1 MIVRVCA
8 PEPTATEAGEREVI
22 AGTGF
27 PTEKFTAF
35 DVPPPGGGFVTEMR
49 NVPPVAT
56 SALARASVSW
66 VLLTKVGMRLE
77 PLKLT
82 VEAFV
87 KAVPVTL
94 RVVSKEPTRTS
105 VGETED
111 KIGAGYVNNTIA
123 EPELALS
130 A

>member
-1 MIVRVCA
+1 MVRVCA
-8 PEPTATEAGEREVI
+8 PEPTAAEAGEREVI
-22 AGTGF
+22 AGMGF

-35 DVPPPGGGFVTEMR
+35 DVPPPGAGFVTVTGY
-49 NVPPVAT
+49 VPPVAT

-82 VEAFV
+82 VEALV
-87 KAVPVTL
+87 KPVPVTL

-111 KIGAGYVNNTIA
+111 KLGAGYVNNTIA

>member
-1 MIVRVCA
+1 MVRVCA
-8 PEPTATEAGEREVI
+8 PEPTATEVGEREVI

-35 DVPPPGGGFVTEMR
+35 DVPPPGAGFVTVTGY
-49 NVPPVAT
+49 VPPVAT

-82 VEAFV
+82 VEALV
-87 KAVPVTL
+87 KPVPVTL

-111 KIGAGYVNNTIA
+111 KLGAGYVNNTIA

>member
-1 MIVRVCA
+1 MIVRVCT
-8 PEPTATEAGEREVI
+8 PEPTATEVGEREVI

-27 PTEKFTAF
+27 PTEKFAAF

-82 VEAFV
+82 VEALV
-87 KAVPVTL
+87 KPLPVTV
-94 RVVSKEPTRTS
+94 RVVFKEATSTS

-111 KIGAGYVNNTIA
+111 KIGAGYVSNTIA
-123 EPELALS
+123 APDFVLS